1 MEVGK
6 MPAQRN
12 TNQSRRLTAAG
23 LIAVTA
29 ATLLMM
35 AWAILPTP
43 AFASGTFQWEGN
55 GFPNAKCTPGQVQT
69 MLWIFNDNG
78 TAVPT
83 ALTINGVQ
91 QAGSWQQQGGGTY
104 HFTT

>member
-6 MPAQRN
+6 MPAERK

-35 AWAILPTP
+35 AWAILPSA
-43 AFASGTFQWEGN
+43 AFANGTFTWEGT

-78 TAVPT
+78 TAAPT
-83 ALTINGVQ
+83 ALTINGVP
-91 QAGSWQQQGGGTY
+91 QAGRGQHTG
-104 HFTT
+104 